1 MHTEK
6 FHIIS
11 SVNLHKINAH
21 RSVEN
26 TTQIKKQTQP
36 PRSPSPTWVT
46 IVWICITAHTSSVSV
61 IYINGLLLS
70 VFFYVWLFS
79 DVQETLFIRL
89 SQTAL

>member
-11 SVNLHKINAH
+11 SVNLHKINTH

-46 IVWICITAHTSSVSV
+46 IVWICLTAHTSSVSV
-61 IYINGLLLS
+61 MYINGLLLS

-79 DVQETLFIRL
+79 DVQETLFMRL
-89 SQTAL
+89 LQSAL